1 MSASRRK
8 TPQSLQQGCGVLR
21 FVVRRAFRVDR
32 PMPNAHLTCAAVGL
46 SSTEMVTEVK
56 PRPEEKTMFTNPEQF
71 ASATKTLFDLQMQT
85 FNALASKAVQG
96 VEQVVA
102 LNMST
107 ARNTLQ
113 NTMDAGRAAA
123 QATDP
128 KAAADTLSASMKP
141 DLSGANAYGEQ
152 MRQILGDIQNEFQQA
167 ADAHLAEAKNTLSAL
182 IFDIT
187 QNVKPG
193 QENAVEIIK
202 ASIENV
208 FKGYEQVTSS
218 TREAM
223 RRVEE
228 QVARA
233 SSNVPNSPG
242 DNTGG

>member
-1 MSASRRK
+1 MEMESMSNR
-8 TPQSLQQGCGVLR
+8 
-21 FVVRRAFRVDR
+21 
-32 PMPNAHLTCAAVGL
+32 
-46 SSTEMVTEVK
+46 
-56 PRPEEKTMFTNPEQF
+56 RPEEKTMFTNPEQF

-107 ARNTLQ
+107 AKSAIQ
-113 NTMDAGRAAA
+113 NTMDAGRAVS

-128 KAAADTLSASMKP
+128 KSAADTLSASMQP
-141 DLSGANAYGEQ
+141 NMSGANAYGEQ
-152 MRQILGDIQNEFQQA
+152 MRQILGDIQKEFQQA

-202 ASIENV
+202 ASIDNV
-208 FKGYEQVTSS
+208 FKGYEQVTAS

-228 QVARA
+228 QVQRA
-233 SSNVPNSPG
+233 ASAAPK
-242 DNTGG
+242 